1 MEATMSLVRTCTMVL
16 SFSISLIALP
26 ATRADEPAR
35 SLPAPALDTSKSAS
49 GLQVAVLSGGCFWGM
64 QGVFEHVKGVR
75 QVLAGYSGGA
85 RNTAQYEQVSA
96 GDTGHAESVKI
107 TFDPHQVSY
116 GQILRVFFS
125 VAHDPTELNRQG
137 PDSGTNYRSDIFA
150 GDAEQERVARAYIA
164 QLDNAHAFSNRIVT
178 RVDRLAAFYPAESY
192 HQDYL
197 IRNPDSM
204 YIVINDLPKI
214 SNLKHIYP
222 EIYRD
227 TPVTASMHAPA

>member
-1 MEATMSLVRTCTMVL
+1 MSLLRTCAVAL
-16 SFSISLIALP
+16 SLSISMVALSC
-26 ATRADEPAR
+26 ARADETAR
-35 SLPAPALDTSKSAS
+35 SLPPPALDAPKAEG
-49 GLQVAVLSGGCFWGM
+49 GLQVAVLSGGCFWGV

-75 QVLAGYSGGA
+75 QVLSGYSGGA
-85 RNTAQYEQVSA
+85 HNTAQYEQVSA

-107 TFDPHQVSY
+107 TFDPREVSY

-137 PDSGTNYRSDIFA
+137 PDTGTNYRSDIFA
-150 GDAEQERVARAYIA
+150 ADSEQERTARAYIA
-164 QLDNAHAFSNRIVT
+164 QLDSQHAFSNRIVT

-204 YIVINDLPKI
+204 YIVVNDLPKI
-214 SNLKHIYP
+214 ANLKRIYP
-222 EIYRD
+222 DLYRE
-227 TPVTASMHAPA
+227 TPVRISSRTPA

>member
-1 MEATMSLVRTCTMVL
+1 MSLVRTCAVAL
-16 SFSISLIALP
+16 SLSISMVALSC
-26 ATRADEPAR
+26 ARADEPAR
-35 SLPAPALDTSKSAS
+35 SLPAPAFDAPKPVS

-75 QVLAGYSGGA
+75 QVLSGYSGGA
-85 RNTAQYEQVSA
+85 RNTAQYEEVSA

-107 TFDPHQVSY
+107 TFDPHEVTY
-116 GQILRVFFS
+116 GQLLRVFFS

-150 GDAEQERVARAYIA
+150 ADSEQEKIARAYIT
-164 QLDNAHAFSNRIVT
+164 QLDGLHAFSNRIAT

-197 IRNPDSM
+197 IRNPESM
-204 YIVINDLPKI
+204 YIVVNDLPKI
-214 SNLKHIYP
+214 ANLKRIYP
-222 EIYRD
+222 DLYRE
-227 TPVTASMHAPA
+227 APATVSSRIPT